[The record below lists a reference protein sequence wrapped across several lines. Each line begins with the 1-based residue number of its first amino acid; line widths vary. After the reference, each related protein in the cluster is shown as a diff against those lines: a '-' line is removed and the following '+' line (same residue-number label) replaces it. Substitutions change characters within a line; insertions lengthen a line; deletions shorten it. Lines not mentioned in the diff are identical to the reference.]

1 MAAAKPSSAG
11 SLEKRVMSFL
21 GSRTGAE
28 SIDRLTLTPD
38 QRASEKADFFLE
50 QRTVVCEVKALQT
63 DTKEKIDRIMEPVL
77 KRDDAPI
84 FYGEWELEKVL
95 KNLPDGEN
103 IKRRIF
109 EATTSAVWN
118 LFRKANEQIR
128 VTKNSFGLPSAGGVL
143 VLVND
148 LVSVLSPQVLAARIN
163 DLFGRKE
170 PDGRISYPEIEAV
183 WILAETHTVD
193 IGQGQKSVAAVTIY
207 REDGSAALRCLDAL
221 QKRWAAAHG
230 MPLVEMSPDLFRTLE
245 FEEVPNAAPPTHGP
259 RHERRRID
267 YRRNPYLRH
276 HTDEQLKE
284 VFSKLMPAITA
295 GFLKGAKPEQK
306 RTATELMEQFTH
318 FLEELRARGLDIRK
332 VTAGLPAMGDDLRDG
347 IPPVADPA
355 ALSATLHVTPRFER
369 DRFYTDRLGKR
380 YRCLK
385 VYGDVVWLLLLDLV
399 AGKTLEVTIRTKMST
414 AVHYQPVYDPGL
426 LAGLETRYVRWAV
439 RHRAKFDAE
448 HPE

>member
-1 MAAAKPSSAG
+1 
-11 SLEKRVMSFL
+11 MSFL
-21 GSRTGAE
+21 ESRTGAE
-28 SIDRLTLTPD
+28 NIDRLTLTPD

-50 QRTVVCEVKALQT
+50 HRTVVCEVKALQT

-77 KRDDAPI
+77 QREDAPV

-95 KNLPDGEN
+95 GNLADGEQ

-118 LFRKANEQIR
+118 LFRKANDQIR
-128 VTKNSFGLPSAGGVL
+128 ATKNLFGLPTAGGVL

-148 LVSVLSPQVLAARIN
+148 LVPVLSPQVLAARIN
-163 DLFGRKE
+163 ELFGRKE
-170 PDGRISYPEIEAV
+170 PDGSISYPEIEAV

-193 IGQGQKSVAAVTIY
+193 IGQGQPSAVAITIF

-221 QKRWAAAHG
+221 QKPWAAAHG
-230 MPLVEMSPDLFRTLE
+230 APLVEMSSDLLRTLE
-245 FEEVPNAAPPTHGP
+245 FNEVPAADPPTHGP
-259 RHERRRID
+259 RPERWRID

-276 HTDEQLKE
+276 HTEEQLRE
-284 VFSKLMPAITA
+284 VFSKLMPAIAA
-295 GFLKGAKPEQK
+295 GFLKGAKPEQQK
-306 RTATELMEQFTH
+306 TATALSEQFTH
-318 FLEELRARGLDIRK
+318 FQEELRARGLDLRK
-332 VTAGLPAMGDDLRDG
+332 VTAGLPAMGDDLSKG
-347 IPPVADPA
+347 IPPVPDLAG
-355 ALSATLHVTPRFER
+355 LSAALHVTPRFER

-385 VYGDVVWLLLLDLV
+385 VFGDDVWLLLLDLV

-414 AVHYQPVYDPGL
+414 AVHYQPLFDAGL

-448 HPE
+448 HPQ

>member
-1 MAAAKPSSAG
+1 MAASKPSPAEP
-11 SLEKRVMSFL
+11 LEKRVLGFL
-21 GSRTGAE
+21 ASRPGAE
-28 SIDRLTLTPD
+28 NIDRLTLTPA

-50 QRTVVCEVKALQT
+50 QRNVVCEVKALQT

-77 KRDDAPI
+77 KRDDAPV

-95 KNLPDGEN
+95 KTLPDGKE

-109 EATTSAVWN
+109 EATTSTIWN
-118 LFRKANEQIR
+118 LFRKANDQIKA
-128 VTKNSFGLPSAGGVL
+128 TKNIFNLPTAGGVL

-148 LVSVLSPQVLAARIN
+148 LVPVLSPQVLAARIN
-163 DLFGRKE
+163 ELFGRKE

-207 REDGSAALRCLDAL
+207 REDGAAALRCLDAL
-221 QKRWAAAHG
+221 QEPWAAAHG

-245 FEEVPNAAPPTHGP
+245 FEEVPKSAPPTHGP
-259 RHERRRID
+259 RHERWRID

-276 HTDEQLKE
+276 HTEEQLKE
-284 VFSKLMPAITA
+284 FFSKLMPAITA
-295 GFLKGAKPEQK
+295 GFIRGAKPEQQK
-306 RTATELMEQFTH
+306 TATALMEQFTH

-332 VTAGLPAMGDDLRDG
+332 VTAGLPAMGDDLRAG
-347 IPPVADPA
+347 IPPVADLA
-355 ALSATLHVTPRFER
+355 GLSATIHVTPRFER
-369 DRFYTDRLGKR
+369 DRFYTDRQGKK

-385 VYGDVVWLLLLDLV
+385 VFGDDVWLLLLDLV
-399 AGKTLEVTIRTKMST
+399 AGKTLEVIIRTKMPT
-414 AVHYQPVYDPGL
+414 AVHYQPLFDTGL

-448 HPE
+448 HPQ